1 MASELKAGVCLNYVS
16 IAIRLGTSFFL
27 TPFII
32 ERLGVNEY
40 GLFMLSGTVIAWLS
54 LTDFGLGATV
64 SKYAATYHA
73 KGEAE
78 RESHFLGQAMMLF
91 SALGLLTFLI
101 GIACYFSLSSFFPD
115 LNYEEM
121 GTLRILYLLTL
132 GNLVLAFPLR
142 PIGCVPGAHMKFI
155 VPGVVHLVLSL
166 LNAGLTVLLL
176 CLGYKAIGLTVLV
189 VGVSVAGLAWG
200 LYYVVCRMGVRLLF
214 RKPDT
219 ALYREMFGFSFWMM
233 LNQLMDLFYW
243 RAGTP
248 ILARF
253 SGMGAVALFTIG
265 VSFAQYFMTASC
277 AISGVV
283 APKLMHM
290 VALGADKAELTRAMI
305 RTGRLQLYLLAVI
318 LLGFTCLGEDFLRLW
333 VGESIGEGVRTVWLG
348 AMLTIIPL
356 LIPLTQNTGIAILQA
371 LNIHKGRAVIL
382 FYSSLI
388 CVILGV
394 LVSSTHGAI
403 GMFIATAASLFIG
416 QGLLLNIYYARKAGL
431 HMGRFFRETW
441 LPMLPSIAVLVPAG
455 FALKT
460 LYPPSDWGE
469 LLTLG
474 AIYSCLSLALL
485 WLFYLRGE
493 ERAALAQPFAGASK
507 KCGPRC

>member
-115 LNYEEM
+115 LNDEQME
-121 GTLRILYLLTL
+121 TLRILYLLTL

-219 ALYREMFGFSFWMM
+219 ALYREMFGFSFWMNAQSADGS
-233 LNQLMDLFYW
+233 LL
-243 RAGTP
+243 
-248 ILARF
+248 LARRNPHSRPLF
-253 SGMGAVALFTIG
+253 RDGRRHSVHNRSIFRSILHDGFLRHFRRSGSEAHAYGG
-265 VSFAQYFMTASC
+265 
-277 AISGVV
+277 
-283 APKLMHM
+283 
-290 VALGADKAELTRAMI
+290 
-305 RTGRLQLYLLAVI
+305 TGR
-318 LLGFTCLGEDFLRLW
+318 R
-333 VGESIGEGVRTVWLG
+333 
-348 AMLTIIPL
+348 
-356 LIPLTQNTGIAILQA
+356 
-371 LNIHKGRAVIL
+371 
-382 FYSSLI
+382 
-388 CVILGV
+388 
-394 LVSSTHGAI
+394 
-403 GMFIATAASLFIG
+403 
-416 QGLLLNIYYARKAGL
+416 
-431 HMGRFFRETW
+431 
-441 LPMLPSIAVLVPAG
+441 
-455 FALKT
+455 
-460 LYPPSDWGE
+460 
-469 LLTLG
+469 
-474 AIYSCLSLALL
+474 
-485 WLFYLRGE
+485 
-493 ERAALAQPFAGASK
+493 
-507 KCGPRC
+507 